1 MKIVIDTNVVISGI
15 FFNGFPRRIIEA
27 VVDDKLEA
35 FTSEDIILEYQEIVS
50 EMIDRKQGKLDH
62 NILDF
67 FISKLHFVDKKSNVK
82 ISRDQ
87 DDNKFINC
95 ALDSK
100 SLFVVSGDNDLLV
113 IKKYEDIEIITA
125 AEFCKKF
132 LQ

>member
-35 FTSEDIILEYQEIVS
+35 FTSEDIILEYQEIIS